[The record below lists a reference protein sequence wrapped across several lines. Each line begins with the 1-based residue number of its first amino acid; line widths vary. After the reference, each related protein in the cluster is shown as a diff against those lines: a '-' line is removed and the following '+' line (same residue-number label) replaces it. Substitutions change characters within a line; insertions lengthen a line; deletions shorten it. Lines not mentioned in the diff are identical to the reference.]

1 MGDKLVMKIGDLVRV
16 KILQRSLIGI
26 VMEISPHRSIIHGD
40 YGVKIFMK
48 GAYLHYPM
56 RALVVIR

>member
-1 MGDKLVMKIGDLVRV
+1 MKVGDLVRV
-16 KILQRSLIGI
+16 KILQRSLIG
-26 VMEISPHRSIIHGD
+26 VVLEISPARSVIHGD

-56 RALVVIR
+56 RALEVIK